1 MSQAEGINLIN
12 LIKKGLEWKK
22 PLLFTTLSAG
32 VLAAIASFIMAPQY
46 RSTSIVFPIRQFSI
60 SKLLIEQNIG
70 NQEDYM
76 LIGDEDDAEK
86 VIQVLTSETIKMKVA
101 DQFNLWE
108 RWKIEKDK
116 FAAYH
121 LRQKW
126 DDMVKIKR
134 TDFNSIKVIAYDYTA
149 NGAAELCNGIVS
161 VCDSVRR
168 EMTQIMADKAFEI
181 VKEEYDNTIS
191 RMNELEDSLQVLRSL
206 GVLDYKNDVEAYT
219 KSYAK
224 ALEKGNT
231 KGINA
236 LEEKL
241 NTLKKYGGAYLHIS
255 ENLRKYRFKF
265 PIIKA
270 KYDEAL
276 INKNKY
282 MPFVFVLE
290 KGIPDEYK
298 ARPFRSLIVL
308 ITLVS
313 TFALTFAVLIIKE
326 NLSKN
331 FNNPS

>member
-1 MSQAEGINLIN
+1 
-12 LIKKGLEWKK
+12 
-22 PLLFTTLSAG
+22 
-32 VLAAIASFIMAPQY
+32 ASFIMAPQY